1 MGNVTVWRPACRT
14 REVGAMGIVTVR
26 RGQEEGR
33 VGMRWKQSALIND
46 SLLIREREEN
56 SIRFAAGS
64 PKLQAREGMH
74 LMRWDLED
82 SLPPLPPPSVWI
94 ALQSHRSSSWISNR
108 DGQPSIG
115 PQRYLKRL
123 MCFPVFEQVYYSCP
137 TPFSNNSR
145 ASAVGARSDV
155 LMGIPGYGV

>member
-1 MGNVTVWRPACRT
+1 MGDVTVLRPACRT
-14 REVGAMGIVTVR
+14 REVGARGTATVR

-33 VGMRWKQSALIND
+33 VGMGWKQSALIND

-82 SLPPLPPPSVWI
+82 SLPPPLSLPPQSGLLYRATDRRLGSRTGTASNYDNLILDIQDLVPSTC
-94 ALQSHRSSSWISNR
+94 
-108 DGQPSIG
+108 PS
-115 PQRYLKRL
+115 Q
-123 MCFPVFEQVYYSCP
+123 
-137 TPFSNNSR
+137 
-145 ASAVGARSDV
+145 
-155 LMGIPGYGV
+155 